1 MIIALIAALTSRT
14 KARTA
19 CDMIA
24 EKFFTEALSAM
35 KDIKHTITTRVRYC
49 ETDKMGV
56 AYHGRYLDWF
66 EMGRT
71 DYCRQSGKTYLEW
84 EAEGVML
91 PVVEAHC
98 RYKSSLAYDDEIII
112 ETTITK
118 LSRVSVEF
126 SCKIFHKDTGRIAAE
141 GYTKHAFVSPDGK
154 LLKSGCALYEQL
166 ASMLGD

>member
-1 MIIALIAALTSRT
+1 
-14 KARTA
+14 
-19 CDMIA
+19 
-24 EKFFTEALSAM
+24 M
-35 KDIKHTITTRVRYC
+35 KEIKRVITTRVRYC

-71 DYCRQSGKTYLEW
+71 EYCRQSGKTYLEW
-84 EAEGVML
+84 EKEGVML

-98 RYKSSLAYDDEIII
+98 RYKSPLYYDDEIVI

-126 SCKIFHKDTGRIAAE
+126 SCKVINKTTGKLAAE
-141 GYTKHAFVSPDGK
+141 GYTKHAFVDSEGQ
-154 LLKSGCALYEQL
+154 LLRNGNPLEQSL
-166 ASMLGD
+166 RGILGE